1 MGLVL
6 LHYAEY
12 SALIGVLMKRKIL
25 TIGVFLVFLGCGGCG
40 GGGGEGDNSSTDTP
54 AVIPAPQDLDVQV
67 ASTVSSM
74 DENTSGQITLSYVNA
89 NGDVNLTV
97 SDFSGDFQS
106 DQYTV
111 TAVNADKQITVV
123 MNDVYVDGDL
133 TFTVTATDS
142 SNTDSVSITLSVANT
157 SVVPTLEKLSV
168 LTNIYDDIINVS
180 EGRKVL
186 SQLNELEALLGLV
199 DESTSLARMQ
209 SIDSLLNQTAAL
221 VLADNLENIDYSTL
235 YSKGMSE
242 LDLNR
247 ALTAVELNLPL
258 YSEDLY
264 NLINEVQQSLGEN
277 LIAPFLGNSFYV
289 DSTKNTVSRF
299 WMNPS
304 MGEVVDGNYQF
315 SEKYAY
321 IEAVIF
327 PETKNCYQ

>member
-1 MGLVL
+1 
-6 LHYAEY
+6 LHYAES

-25 TIGVFLVFLGCGGCG
+25 TIGFFLVLFGCG
-40 GGGGEGDNSSTDTP
+40 GGSEGDNSTTDTP
-54 AVIPAPQDLDVQV
+54 APIPAPQVLDVQV

-74 DENTSGQITLSYVNA
+74 DENTSAQIILSYVNA
-89 NGDVNLTV
+89 NGDVSLTI

-111 TAVNADKQITVV
+111 TADNANKQITVV

-133 TFTVTATDS
+133 TFIVTATDS
-142 SNTDSVSITLSVANT
+142 SNSDSVSITLFVANT

-168 LTNIYDDIINVS
+168 LSATYDDILNVS

-186 SQLNELEALLGLV
+186 GQLNEVAELLGLIN
-199 DESTSLARMQ
+199 ESTSLARVQ
-209 SIDSLLNQTAAL
+209 SIDSLLNQTAGL
-221 VLADNLENIDYSTL
+221 VLTDNLENNDYSTL
-235 YSKGMSE
+235 YSEGMTE
-242 LDLNR
+242 LDLNNV
-247 ALTAVELNLPL
+247 LTAVEYNLPL
-258 YSEDLY
+258 YSEGLY

-277 LIAPFLGNSFYV
+277 LIAPFLGNSFYF
-289 DSTKNTVSRF
+289 DSTKKTVSRF

-321 IEAVIF
+321 LEAVIF
-327 PETKNCYQ
+327 PETKNCN

>member
-1 MGLVL
+1 
-6 LHYAEY
+6 LHYAES

-25 TIGVFLVFLGCGGCG
+25 TIGFFLVLFGCG
-40 GGGGEGDNSSTDTP
+40 GGSEGDNSTTDTP
-54 AVIPAPQDLDVQV
+54 APIPAPQVLDVQV

-74 DENTSGQITLSYVNA
+74 DENTSAQIILSYVNA
-89 NGDVNLTV
+89 NGDVSLTI

-111 TAVNADKQITVV
+111 TADNANKQITVV

-133 TFTVTATDS
+133 TFIVTATDS
-142 SNTDSVSITLSVANT
+142 SNSDSVSITLFVANT

-168 LTNIYDDIINVS
+168 LSATYDDILNVS

-186 SQLNELEALLGLV
+186 GQLNEVAEILGLIN
-199 DESTSLARMQ
+199 ESTSLARVQ
-209 SIDSLLNQTAAL
+209 SIDSLLNQTAGL
-221 VLADNLENIDYSTL
+221 VLTDNLENNDYSTL
-235 YSKGMSE
+235 YSEGMTE
-242 LDLNR
+242 LDLNNV
-247 ALTAVELNLPL
+247 LTAVEYNLPL
-258 YSEDLY
+258 YSEGLY

-277 LIAPFLGNSFYV
+277 LIAPFLGNSFYF
-289 DSTKNTVSRF
+289 DSTKKTVSRF

-321 IEAVIF
+321 LEAVIF
-327 PETKNCYQ
+327 PETKNCN